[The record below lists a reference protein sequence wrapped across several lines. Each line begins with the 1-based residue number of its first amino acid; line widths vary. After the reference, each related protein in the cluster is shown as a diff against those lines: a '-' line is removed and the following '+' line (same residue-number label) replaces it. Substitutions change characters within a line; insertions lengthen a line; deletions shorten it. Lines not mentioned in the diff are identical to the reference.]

1 MNLRTMI
8 VLVAAVAAGCGPP
21 ETLGPDASGPPVTDT
36 AQDGRF
42 RLAIGLTSGIQHAGV
57 EIQVRTQLTY
67 LGPVASVVVGSDWS
81 PPVYFQLEHLDGD
94 RDMTEVLSLLM
105 CERTPLNSGV
115 AIDIPFVKSG
125 GFGEDDPDAEYWR
138 TFLNDP
144 QLRLPAG
151 HWRVSAHFQGTI
163 DDECRGPA
171 QRLSAEVTFL
181 VVP

>member
-1 MNLRTMI
+1 VSLRIVMI
-8 VLVAAVAAGCGPP
+8 LLAAAAAGCGPS
-21 ETLGPDASGPPVTDT
+21 ETLGPEASGPPVTDT
-36 AQDGRF
+36 ADNGHF
-42 RLAIGLTSGIQHAGV
+42 RLAIGLASGLQHAGA

-67 LGPVASVVVGSDWS
+67 LGQVASVVVGSNWS
-81 PPVYFQLEHLDGD
+81 PPVYFQLEHLDGN
-94 RDMTEVLSLLM
+94 RDMTDVVSLLM

-115 AIDIPFVKSG
+115 AIDVPFVKSG

-151 HWRVSAHFQGTI
+151 HWRVSAHFQGTL

-171 QRLSAEVTFL
+171 QTLSAEVTFL